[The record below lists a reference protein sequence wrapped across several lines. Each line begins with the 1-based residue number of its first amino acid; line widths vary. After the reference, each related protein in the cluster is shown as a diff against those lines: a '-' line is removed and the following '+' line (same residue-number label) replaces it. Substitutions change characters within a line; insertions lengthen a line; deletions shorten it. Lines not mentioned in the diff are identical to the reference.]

1 MARGIEK
8 QNIFLDDTD
17 RENFLERLGNVLADT
32 GTDCLA
38 WALLPNHLHLLLR
51 TGETPI
57 ATVMRRTLTAYAVR
71 FNRRH
76 DRNGHVFQNRY
87 KSILCQEDAYLLE
100 LVRYIHL
107 NPVRAGIVGGMEALD
122 EYLYTGH
129 AVIMQNTEHPWQNT
143 GYVLSL
149 FDPENGPARQHY
161 RAFVSKGIAQG
172 SRPDL
177 IGGGFIRSIGGWEA
191 AKQCKEQSSA
201 VKSDERILGDSD
213 FVEDTLQAAAENF
226 SRKYRLRRNGLDL
239 EELAEYVAGI
249 FSLAAEDIFLPGKQK
264 TRVKARSVFC
274 YWAVRELGYSMT
286 ALARRMRISQ
296 PAVSVSVKR
305 GEAVV
310 LKEKYRLSVEKFIN

>member
-8 QNIFLDDTD
+8 QNIFLDDMD

-32 GTDCLA
+32 GTDCFA

-76 DRNGHVFQNRY
+76 DRHGHVFQNRY
-87 KSILCQEDAYLLE
+87 KSILCQEDAYLME

-107 NPVRAGIVGGMEALD
+107 NPVRAGIVEDMEALD
-122 EYLYTGH
+122 AYWYTGH
-129 AVIMQNTEHPWQNT
+129 AAIMQNTELPWQNT
-143 GYVLSL
+143 GYVLRL
-149 FDPENGPARQHY
+149 FDPENRSARQHY

-177 IGGGFIRSIGGWEA
+177 IGGGFIRSMGGWEA
-191 AKQCKEQSSA
+191 ARQCKEQNLA

-226 SRKYRLRRNGLDL
+226 SRKYRLEKNGLDMDG
-239 EELAEYVAGI
+239 LAEYVAGM
-249 FSLAAEDIFLPGKQK
+249 FCLAAQDIFRPGKQK

-274 YWAVRELGYSMT
+274 YWAVCEFGYSMT
-286 ALARRMRISQ
+286 ALARRLRISQ
-296 PAVSVSVKR
+296 PAVSVSVRR

-310 LKEKYRLSVEKFIN
+310 RKENYRLSVEKFIN